1 MEHRGRSTELSA
13 SRAVGVGRGM
23 GKEVGV
29 GEETVNRKCTW
40 NVPVKQAE
48 AVLPAPGFCILSSP
62 SDVENLLVSARR
74 MALSSSL
81 RKPSLGE
88 HWGAPKLLG
97 GNEDTK
103 AP

>member
-1 MEHRGRSTELSA
+1 MEHRGCSTELSA

-62 SDVENLLVSARR
+62 SDVENLLVSTDHA
-74 MALSSSL
+74 
-81 RKPSLGE
+81 
-88 HWGAPKLLG
+88 
-97 GNEDTK
+97 
-103 AP
+103 